1 MGPDGTFDPRA
12 QVGPFKYDLYGV
24 SNHMGTLSSGH
35 CEFSFS
41 IFLGGL
47 WSGKKNG
54 WLIRGS
60 DTAFVKSKEGWKY
73 CEDSQ
78 VMPAQEKDV
87 IVSLC
92 SL

>member
-41 IFLGGL
+41 IF
-47 WSGKKNG
+47 
-54 WLIRGS
+54 RGS
-60 DTAFVKSKEGWKY
+60 LVW
-73 CEDSQ
+73 
-78 VMPAQEKDV
+78 QEKRVAD
-87 IVSLC
+87 SRFRYGFC
-92 SL
+92 EE